1 MWCYKLLLQ
10 CTSIWL
16 LARSVFVSIPAIE
29 RPLKEALYIKSNM
42 EPITV
47 FATNTSNSVLEINAT
62 EKAMILFPLAQSL
75 IFDTMLTNY
84 TESMCN
90 ELSLL
95 DIAYNNETFSANGAS
110 VDITAIDNG
119 ASLLVGNSSGQR
131 RTASESGGAVKVWCS
146 SIWDGIS
153 CWPPAPPDSIV
164 AKSCHLL
171 LRAIDDSIPP
181 DISHPADT
189 VGYEAQHDTAQH
201 RLRQHDRSGLAEL
214 YAFRTCGPGGAW
226 LNNITNYNACIA
238 FLTQYHATP
247 APPVSMMPLAVTC
260 ILVSFSAVSLAFLVA
275 AAAIFIHFSLFQNE
289 APDRTGFFS
298 NEKSSILNADRLL
311 TISRMCLFSL
321 SCPRTRVHLNL
332 VWALTLHSLCMIIIS
347 LPVVIN
353 AATASHNNQQQQQ
366 QQQHQQHHHQQQQQQ
381 QQVAAAATHHL
392 PSSQHQ
398 HAHSTPSTTASARQR
413 QQQQDQLSH
422 NSSTQAGHRR
432 PGNLIVMPNIL
443 STPSL
448 CKVTLCAKMYSSMS
462 SINWMFVEGLLLHSK
477 LTTSIFRKDAPFP
490 LYYAIGWG
498 LPILF
503 IIPWGVRMELEL
515 PGKNCWEGYGNHSWV
530 FLLIAPRLIVLVT
543 NLVFLIN
550 IIRILVMKAKNNSAE
565 STQARK
571 AIKATLLLFPL
582 LGITHL
588 LFCINPH
595 ENDVTLKNTYMIVN
609 ALLQSSQV
617 RAQLRNAYLRAAIRR
632 NPNRKSIYSG
642 RRHIAPSFSQRQQ
655 INPSQ
660 SKDHTVCPTNLTASG
675 GETPGKL
682 LFESSMAS
690 PSLDTFAV

>member
-1 MWCYKLLLQ
+1 M
-10 CTSIWL
+10 
-16 LARSVFVSIPAIE
+16 SIPAIE

-238 FLTQYHATP
+238 FLTQYHAVRSKP
-247 APPVSMMPLAVTC
+247 M
-260 ILVSFSAVSLAFLVA
+260 
-275 AAAIFIHFSLFQNE
+275 
-289 APDRTGFFS
+289 
-298 NEKSSILNADRLL
+298 
-311 TISRMCLFSL
+311 
-321 SCPRTRVHLNL
+321 
-332 VWALTLHSLCMIIIS
+332 
-347 LPVVIN
+347 
-353 AATASHNNQQQQQ
+353 
-366 QQQHQQHHHQQQQQQ
+366 
-381 QQVAAAATHHL
+381 
-392 PSSQHQ
+392 
-398 HAHSTPSTTASARQR
+398 ST
-413 QQQQDQLSH
+413 
-422 NSSTQAGHRR
+422 
-432 PGNLIVMPNIL
+432 
-443 STPSL
+443 
-448 CKVTLCAKMYSSMS
+448 
-462 SINWMFVEGLLLHSK
+462 
-477 LTTSIFRKDAPFP
+477 
-490 LYYAIGWG
+490 
-498 LPILF
+498 
-503 IIPWGVRMELEL
+503 
-515 PGKNCWEGYGNHSWV
+515 
-530 FLLIAPRLIVLVT
+530 
-543 NLVFLIN
+543 
-550 IIRILVMKAKNNSAE
+550 
-565 STQARK
+565 
-571 AIKATLLLFPL
+571 
-582 LGITHL
+582 
-588 LFCINPH
+588 
-595 ENDVTLKNTYMIVN
+595 
-609 ALLQSSQV
+609 
-617 RAQLRNAYLRAAIRR
+617 
-632 NPNRKSIYSG
+632 
-642 RRHIAPSFSQRQQ
+642 
-655 INPSQ
+655 
-660 SKDHTVCPTNLTASG
+660 
-675 GETPGKL
+675 
-682 LFESSMAS
+682 
-690 PSLDTFAV
+690 